1 MGSTFKNCL
10 VIYMDTKSDGKTSS
24 LKWAIGELSK
34 QKDELEGKLKIARKR
49 DETSALIEEVH
60 AQKDALE
67 KRIASLQD
75 GLRVSSDLVNDQVE
89 GLAETISTVDE
100 KLEIAQERLEALE
113 QEEYLEALG
122 RKLNGDYSTEEVTE
136 TSYEKPEVAELSEKT
151 APPLSALPEVS
162 SQSSTSVQ
170 TSPTPVLMKSP
181 SNRIE
186 SEEEETTSSSRI
198 TPEEGSISHSGESKL
213 ELCQDVTASSLE
225 ECAKEL
231 GMEPEYLLNKGM
243 QAVLR
248 MIARNGNQISFP
260 LEVEQV
266 K

>member
-1 MGSTFKNCL
+1 MQ
-10 VIYMDTKSDGKTSS
+10 V
-24 LKWAIGELSK
+24 
-34 QKDELEGKLKIARKR
+34 ARKR
-49 DETSALIEEVH
+49 DETSSLIDEVN
-60 AQKDALE
+60 AQKNALE
-67 KRIASLQD
+67 KRIVSLQD
-75 GLRVSSDLVNDQVE
+75 GLRVSSGLVDDQVE
-89 GLAETISTVDE
+89 GLEQTISTVDE
-100 KLEIAQERLEALE
+100 KLEIAQERLGSLE
-113 QEEYLEALG
+113 QEEYLEELG
-122 RKLNGDYSTEEVTE
+122 RKLNGGYSTEDGGESSDE
-136 TSYEKPEVAELSEKT
+136 NAELTELPEKT
-151 APPLSALPEVS
+151 DTFPTSALPEVS
-162 SQSSTSVQ
+162 SQASTSVQ

-186 SEEEETTSSSRI
+186 TEEEETTSSSRI
-198 TPEEGSISHSGESKL
+198 VAEEASVSFLGESRL

-260 LEVEQV
+260 LEVDQV

>member
-1 MGSTFKNCL
+1 
-10 VIYMDTKSDGKTSS
+10 MDSKLKS
-24 LKWAIGELSK
+24 LQWAIGELSK
-34 QKDELEGKLKIARKR
+34 QKSELQGKLKVALKR
-49 DETSALIEEVH
+49 DETSALIDEVH

-67 KRIASLQD
+67 KRISSLQE
-75 GLRVSSDLVNDQVE
+75 GLKVSSDLVDDEAE

-100 KLEIAQERLEALE
+100 KLAIAQERLEALE
-113 QEEYLEALG
+113 QEEYLEELG
-122 RKLNGDYSTEEVTE
+122 RKLNGDYSADDTIGSDKEDIEAVEFPKTIDPPSIFANPEVT
-136 TSYEKPEVAELSEKT
+136 SQASSDLQS
-151 APPLSALPEVS
+151 APAIA
-162 SQSSTSVQ
+162 
-170 TSPTPVLMKSP
+170 LMKSP

-186 SEEEETTSSSRI
+186 TEVKEETASSSRI
-198 TPEEGSISHSGESKL
+198 ATEAASSSSLSESNL
-213 ELCQDVTASSLE
+213 ELCQEVTATSLE

>member
-1 MGSTFKNCL
+1 
-10 VIYMDTKSDGKTSS
+10 MDSKVKS

-34 QKDELEGKLKIARKR
+34 QKGNLEGKLKVARKR

-67 KRIASLQD
+67 KRIASLQE
-75 GLRVSSDLVNDQVE
+75 GLKASSDLVDEKVN
-89 GLAETISTVDE
+89 GLSDTISTVDE
-100 KLEIAQERLEALE
+100 KLEIAQERLESLE
-113 QEEYLEALG
+113 QEEYLEELG
-122 RKLNGDYSTEEVTE
+122 RKLNGDYSTED
-136 TSYEKPEVAELSEKT
+136 SEKLT
-151 APPLSALPEVS
+151 TEDAADVELPFDTNTFPASFSPAVS
-162 SQSSTSVQ
+162 TQPSTDVQ
-170 TSPTPVLMKSP
+170 MSPTPVIMKSS

-186 SEEEETTSSSRI
+186 TEEEETAPSSRI
-198 TPEEGSISHSGESKL
+198 EKVEESPSPSGAMNLK
-213 ELCQDVTASSLE
+213 LCQDITASSLE
-225 ECAKEL
+225 DCAKEL
-231 GMEPEYLLNKGM
+231 GMEPEFLLNKGM

>member
-1 MGSTFKNCL
+1 
-10 VIYMDTKSDGKTSS
+10 MDSKLKS
-24 LKWAIGELSK
+24 LQWAIGELSK
-34 QKDELEGKLKIARKR
+34 QKGELEGKLKVALKR
-49 DETSALIEEVH
+49 DETSALIDEVH

-67 KRIASLQD
+67 KRISSLQE
-75 GLRVSSDLVNDQVE
+75 GLRVSSDLVDDQAE

-100 KLEIAQERLEALE
+100 KLAIAQERLEALE
-113 QEEYLEALG
+113 QEEYLEELG
-122 RKLNGDYSTEEVTE
+122 RKLNGDYSVEDTIGSDKEDIEAVEFPETVDPPSTFANPEVTSQASSDLQS
-136 TSYEKPEVAELSEKT
+136 TT
-151 APPLSALPEVS
+151 ATA
-162 SQSSTSVQ
+162 
-170 TSPTPVLMKSP
+170 LMKSP

-186 SEEEETTSSSRI
+186 TEEEETTSSSRI
-198 TPEEGSISHSGESKL
+198 ATEAASSSPLSESNF
-213 ELCQDVTASSLE
+213 ELCQEVTATSLE
-225 ECAKEL
+225 ECAKQL

>member
-1 MGSTFKNCL
+1 MSSESKVT
-10 VIYMDTKSDGKTSS
+10 S
-24 LKWAIGELSK
+24 LKWAIGELAK
-34 QKDELEGKLKIARKR
+34 PKDELEGKLKVARKR

-75 GLRVSSDLVNDQVE
+75 GLRVSSDLVDDQVE
-89 GLAETISTVDE
+89 ELAQSISTVDE

-113 QEEYLEALG
+113 QEEYLEELG
-122 RKLNGDYSTEEVTE
+122 RKLNGDFSTKDPIVSSEEIPEETE
-136 TSYEKPEVAELSEKT
+136 FSSNTDT
-151 APPLSALPEVS
+151 FAPSALPEVS
-162 SQSSTSVQ
+162 SDASIDLQ

-186 SEEEETTSSSRI
+186 TEVEETSSSRI
-198 TPEEGSISHSGESKL
+198 PSSEVTDSPSGVSKH
-213 ELCQDVTASSLE
+213 ELCQEATALCLE
-225 ECAKEL
+225 ECAKQL

-243 QAVLR
+243 QAFLR

-260 LEVEQV
+260 LELEQV

>member
-1 MGSTFKNCL
+1 MSSESKVT
-10 VIYMDTKSDGKTSS
+10 S
-24 LKWAIGELSK
+24 LKWAIGELAK
-34 QKDELEGKLKIARKR
+34 QKDELEGKLKVARKR

-75 GLRVSSDLVNDQVE
+75 GLRVSSDLVDDQAE
-89 GLAETISTVDE
+89 ELAQSISTVDE

-113 QEEYLEALG
+113 QEEYLEELG
-122 RKLNGDYSTEEVTE
+122 RKLNGDYSTEDAIESSEEIPEETE
-136 TSYEKPEVAELSEKT
+136 FSSNTDTFSP
-151 APPLSALPEVS
+151 SALPEVS
-162 SQSSTSVQ
+162 SEASIDLQ

-186 SEEEETTSSSRI
+186 PQEEETSSSRI
-198 TPEEGSISHSGESKL
+198 PSAEVTDSPLGASKL
-213 ELCQDVTASSLE
+213 ELCQEATASSLE
-225 ECAKEL
+225 ECAKQL

>member
-1 MGSTFKNCL
+1 VDINNDK
-10 VIYMDTKSDGKTSS
+10 IDS
-24 LKWAIGELSK
+24 LNWAIGELTK
-34 QKDELEGKLKIARKR
+34 QKGELEGKLKVALKR
-49 DETSALIEEVH
+49 DETSALIDEVH

-67 KRIASLQD
+67 KRISSLQE
-75 GLRVSSDLVNDQVE
+75 GLRVSSDLVDDQAE
-89 GLAETISTVDE
+89 GLTETISTVDE
-100 KLEIAQERLEALE
+100 KLAIAQERLEALE
-113 QEEYLEALG
+113 QEEYLEELG
-122 RKLNGDYSTEEVTE
+122 RKLNGDYSAEDTIGSDKEDIEAVEFPATIDPPSTFANPEVT
-136 TSYEKPEVAELSEKT
+136 SQASSDLQSAPAT
-151 APPLSALPEVS
+151 A
-162 SQSSTSVQ
+162 
-170 TSPTPVLMKSP
+170 LMKSP

-186 SEEEETTSSSRI
+186 TEEEETISSSRI
-198 TPEEGSISHSGESKL
+198 ATEAASSSPLSESNL